1 MKYQVGFARK
11 HDIFTPENNLLS
23 SHVKRSL
30 LLWLYRKSHL
40 VHKKKNIR
48 VKWFGISLVFI

>member
-1 MKYQVGFARK
+1 MKYQVSFARK
-11 HDIFTPENNLLS
+11 HDINNLLS

-30 LLWLYRKSHL
+30 LLWLYRKSRL